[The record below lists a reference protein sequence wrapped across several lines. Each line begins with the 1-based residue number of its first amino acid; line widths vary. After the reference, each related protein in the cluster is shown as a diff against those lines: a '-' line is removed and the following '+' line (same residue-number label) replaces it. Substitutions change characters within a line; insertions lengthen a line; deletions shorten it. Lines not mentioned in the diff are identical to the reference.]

1 MGELDGKVALV
12 TGGSRGIGAAIAAK
26 LADHG
31 ADVAF
36 TYLRATDDAERVT
49 DRITRARRK
58 AVAIQSDSADPQ
70 QVIDAVDKTVETLGS
85 IDILVN
91 NAGVF
96 HTGPLQSVTQQELQ
110 AELAIH
116 VAAAFIASQHA
127 SRVMPA
133 GGRIIS
139 IGSCFAERVPYA
151 GLTLYAMT
159 KSALIGLTKGLARDL
174 GPRGITATVLHPGCT
189 DTDMNPADGPDAAN
203 ELPYIA
209 VGHYAEP
216 DDIAAAVAHLAGKGG
231 RYVTGTAISVDGGYA
246 A

>member
-12 TGGSRGIGAAIAAK
+12 TGGSRGIGAAIATQ
-26 LADHG
+26 LADRG

-36 TYLRATDDAERVT
+36 TYLRARGDAAQVAG
-49 DRITRARRK
+49 RIENAGRRAL
-58 AVAIQSDSADPQ
+58 AIVSDSAKRQD
-70 QVIDAVDKTVETLGS
+70 VIRSVDDTVAAFGG

-96 HTGPLQSVTQQELQ
+96 HTGPLDEVTEEDLQ

-116 VAAAFIASQHA
+116 VAAAFVASQRA
-127 SRVMPA
+127 SALMRP
-133 GGRIIS
+133 GGRIIT

-151 GLTLYAMT
+151 GITLYAMT
-159 KSALIGLTKGLARDL
+159 KAALVGLTKGLARDL
-174 GPRGITATVLHPGCT
+174 GPRGITATVVHPGCT
-189 DTDMNPADGPDAAN
+189 NTAMNPADGPDAEG

-209 VGHYAEP
+209 LGHYAEP
-216 DDIAAAVAHLAGKGG
+216 EDVAEMVASLAGAAG
-231 RYVTGTAISVDGGYA
+231 RYVTGTSISVDGGYA

>member
-12 TGGSRGIGAAIAAK
+12 TGGSRGIGAAIAVR

-36 TYLRATDDAERVT
+36 TYRNASDRVEKVVQ
-49 DRITRARRK
+49 RIESAGRR
-58 AVAIQSDSADPQ
+58 AVAIGGDGADRQ
-70 QVIDAVDKTVETLGS
+70 AVISAVDRTVDELGG

-96 HTGPLQSVTQQELQ
+96 HTGPLEEVTEEEL
-110 AELAIH
+110 EETLAIH
-116 VAAAFIASQHA
+116 VRAAFVASQHA
-127 SRVMPA
+127 ARTMRS

-139 IGSCFAERVPYA
+139 IGSCFAERVPYE
-151 GLTLYAMT
+151 GLTVYAMT
-159 KSALIGLTKGLARDL
+159 KAALVGLTKGLARDL
-174 GPRGITATVLHPGCT
+174 GPRGITATVVHPGCT
-189 DTDMNPADGPDAAN
+189 DTDMNPADSPDAAG

-209 VGHYAEP
+209 VGHYAAP
-216 DDIAAAVAHLAGKGG
+216 DDIARTVAHLAGEGG